1 VGKVRAR
8 NEASIDAPAATV
20 ADRLASYQ
28 LRPEIQP
35 EQYSAYRVVSG
46 GNGEGTIAAWHLQA
60 TKKRSRDV
68 QVNVS
73 ESGDRARKWTL
84 TESDQNSTLVTTYTV
99 TDKGDNV
106 STLVVES
113 TWDGAKGIGGFFE
126 RTFAPG
132 GLQKIQQA
140 QIDLLRERL

>member
-1 VGKVRAR
+1 MGKVRAR

>member
-1 VGKVRAR
+1 MGKVRAR

-106 STLVVES
+106 STLVVET